1 MIYNYQGKMV
11 GNLHEGVFR
20 KVVDSRKHKMKIL
33 QAYGIQKVIF
43 DDLKKNGCHQIQ
55 VYEKDKDTMHCS
67 TIEDWS
73 NGIVQDYGD
82 GLQIFLPIKSWSLTS
97 KQIKLIK

>member
-33 QAYGIQKVIF
+33 KAYGIQKVIF
-43 DDLKKNGCHQIQ
+43 DDLKKNGCDQIQ
-55 VYEKDKDTMHCS
+55 VHEADNNFTHCS
-67 TIEDWS
+67 TIEDWE
-73 NGIVQDYGD
+73 NAIVQNFGD
-82 GLQIFLPIKSWSLTS
+82 GLQIFLPIKNWSLS
-97 KQIKLIK
+97 NKQLKLIK